1 MELAT
6 LVTNMQITTVIIAGM
21 LITLAS
27 VATAFSFAIL
37 GSKFLESIARQPELS
52 QVLMMRMFIV
62 AGLVD
67 AFAAIAVAAGLLLI
81 FGQNP
86 FLVAITK
93 AAAQTIAG

>member
-6 LVTNMQITTVIIAGM
+6 LITNVQITTAIVAGL
-21 LITLAS
+21 LIVLAA
-27 VATAFSFAIL
+27 VATAFGFAML

-67 AFAAIAVAAGLLLI
+67 AFAAIAVAVGLLLI

-86 FLVAITK
+86 FIAAIIK
-93 AAAQTIAG
+93 AATTVV